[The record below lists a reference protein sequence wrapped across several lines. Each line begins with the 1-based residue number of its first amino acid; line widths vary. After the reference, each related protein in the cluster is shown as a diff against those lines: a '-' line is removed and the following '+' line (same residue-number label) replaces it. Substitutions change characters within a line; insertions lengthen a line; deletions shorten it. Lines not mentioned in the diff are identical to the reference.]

1 MPVVRGS
8 NSDRVLID
16 HDFHPDED
24 SVRLFLTPSAGV
36 LRLDDEVAVTEVMYD
51 EVVLR
56 HYAFSKHWFKVNVTT
71 DQQGLLVETGEAQ
84 QFCFNCDISTPME
97 RDGLSIFGVD
107 LFIDVLV
114 RRDAKSYYVG
124 DEDEFEEM
132 VEQSLLSKAEA
143 SAARQ
148 GLTELIEMVEEER
161 LVSWLSELAPFGP
174 CSPPGAPPMERGP
187 IPPRMQP
194 GLRSTW

>member
-1 MPVVRGS
+1 M
-8 NSDRVLID
+8 LTD

-24 SVRLFLTPSAGV
+24 SVRLFFTPPSGI

-71 DQQGLLVETGEAQ
+71 DVHGRLIETGDEAH
-84 QFCFNCDISTPME
+84 QFSFNCDISTPME

-107 LFIDVLV
+107 LFIDLLI
-114 RRDAKSYYVG
+114 RRDASSCFVG

-132 VEQSLLSKAEA
+132 AERSLLSKVEA
-143 SAARQ
+143 SAARE
-148 GLTELIEMVEEER
+148 GLTELLAMVEAKR
-161 LVSWLSELAPFGP
+161 LVPWLNELAPFGP
-174 CSPPGAPPMERGP
+174 CNPPASPQMERGP
-187 IPPRMQP
+187 VPPRMQP